1 MSGEPQRTCP
11 SCGNEFSGAMEFCPV
26 CALRSALA
34 DGVESGESSACADT
48 TKPTRPQQSVQRFQH
63 YELVKGEDGK
73 PLELGRGAMG
83 VTDKAF
89 DIDLRCTVTLKGV
102 WGYSS
107 AVLDLV
113 ILILYTHF
121 RRCQLLDLKCHY
133 HTVTFHKDVMKKSRR
148 NSLLWLWNES
158 TVTLPAEEPETNGID
173 VSTTSETC
181 GTPDVTETP
190 LHSLE
195 TDSSVKLASSRGK
208 PVESLSGIGLN
219 EREGIAVR
227 RKVSIK
233 IYRFARRDQTQRHA
247 TIFIDREGAI
257 EQEPTD
263 DCTSE

>member
-1 MSGEPQRTCP
+1 
-11 SCGNEFSGAMEFCPV
+11 
-26 CALRSALA
+26 
-34 DGVESGESSACADT
+34 
-48 TKPTRPQQSVQRFQH
+48 
-63 YELVKGEDGK
+63 
-73 PLELGRGAMG
+73 
-83 VTDKAF
+83 
-89 DIDLRCTVTLKGV
+89 
-102 WGYSS
+102 
-107 AVLDLV
+107 
-113 ILILYTHF
+113 
-121 RRCQLLDLKCHY
+121 
-133 HTVTFHKDVMKKSRR
+133 MKKSRR